1 MDQFICKHGEVIHG
15 ALSCFDRMLFRGYLP
30 IMSGGAMAD
39 FLQAKGVHRWS
50 LKTFLLTQAAR
61 LKKHAMQ
68 MAAAA
73 GRPYQYLG
81 ERTRKEDLARQ
92 IANRDGIDE
101 GLICVFALLEVSR
114 TFSVVW
120 KEHNSFVQ
128 STRRKCLQLYY
139 YFMDRELGLIHV
151 KLQTWFPF
159 QMQVYLNGHEWL
171 ARKLDRRGVK
181 YLKVDNAFAGLS
193 DVARAQQ
200 ISDQF
205 PSVDW
210 VRVLGRYAKRINPLL
225 GELLRPMEYYW
236 VTAQAE
242 YSTDILF
249 RTRKDLQDLMPRLL
263 EYSTLYFGAK
273 EVMSFLGRKLVGQ
286 YRGEVVTDHGENN
299 LAGKRV
305 PGCRVKHR
313 AKFNWI
319 KMYDKGSV
327 LRVETVINQPEEFR
341 VRRRVRRNGKW
352 TNLWGPMRKGIAF
365 LFRYQEVS
373 AQSNARY
380 LDALACVD
388 DPTPAIRELD
398 AITRAATTPNGRTA
412 RPFNPLSRE
421 DRTLFEVL
429 LAGEYALHGFT
440 NRDLRSKL
448 GRTPFPLAKEPEKQ
462 PGQVTRLLRRL
473 HAHGLI
479 AKVPRS
485 RRWRVSLGGRRLMAS
500 AIKLREVAFPKLFAL
515 AA

>member
-1 MDQFICKHGEVIHG
+1 MSVRSQWMDEFMRKHGEVIEG
-15 ALSCFDRMLFRGYLP
+15 VLSCFDRMLFRGYLP
-30 IMSGGAMAD
+30 IMSGAAMAE
-39 FLQAKGVHRWS
+39 FLQAKGVDRWG

-61 LKKHAMQ
+61 LKKHAME

-92 IANRDGIDE
+92 IAERDGIGD
-101 GLICVFALLEVSR
+101 GLVCVFALLELSR

-120 KEHNSFVQ
+120 KERNSYVQ

-171 ARKLDRRGVK
+171 ARTLDRRGVK

-286 YRGEVVTDHGENN
+286 YRGEVVTDHGENK

-305 PGCRVKHR
+305 PGCRATPVTLSPASTIR
-313 AKFNWI
+313 PPPSASSTPSLAPPPLQTAGRRGPSIRSPAK
-319 KMYDKGSV
+319 
-327 LRVETVINQPEEFR
+327 
-341 VRRRVRRNGKW
+341 
-352 TNLWGPMRKGIAF
+352 
-365 LFRYQEVS
+365 
-373 AQSNARY
+373 
-380 LDALACVD
+380 
-388 DPTPAIRELD
+388 
-398 AITRAATTPNGRTA
+398 TA
-412 RPFNPLSRE
+412 RSSRSCSLASTPCTASPIATSDQSSDGLHSLSPKSRKSSPA
-421 DRTLFEVL
+421 RSPACC
-429 LAGEYALHGFT
+429 AGC
-440 NRDLRSKL
+440 
-448 GRTPFPLAKEPEKQ
+448 TPT
-462 PGQVTRLLRRL
+462 G
-473 HAHGLI
+473 
-479 AKVPRS
+479 
-485 RRWRVSLGGRRLMAS
+485 
-500 AIKLREVAFPKLFAL
+500 
-515 AA
+515 